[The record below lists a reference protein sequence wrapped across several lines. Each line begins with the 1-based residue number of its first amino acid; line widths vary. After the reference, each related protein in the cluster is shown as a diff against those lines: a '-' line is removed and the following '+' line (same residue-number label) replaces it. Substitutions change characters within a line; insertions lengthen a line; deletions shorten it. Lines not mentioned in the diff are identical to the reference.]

1 MNAEYA
7 IIIHTMPRVPFQVK
21 GRGWVDAAN
30 LKPYDLVY
38 TKDWKL
44 VGVHSVNLIE
54 LDEPVEVFNF
64 EVEDCHTYFV
74 GELGVLVHNIDCGS
88 RGQAEAMVDINRGRR
103 DMEKFGR
110 HIKKPTPTQMQMILL
125 TSFTN

>member
-1 MNAEYA
+1 ML
-7 IIIHTMPRVPFQVK
+7 RVPFQVK

-54 LDEPVEVFNF
+54 LNEPVEVFNF

-74 GELGVLVHNIDCGS
+74 GDTFILTHNLNCSVDANDIDTIGLFL
-88 RGQAEAMVDINRGRR
+88 RGERR
-103 DMEKFGR
+103 
-110 HIKKPTPTQMQMILL
+110 
-125 TSFTN
+125 